1 MLSTKLRQL
10 FKKWK
15 LYEKEWVFYTTVCY
29 ENPSIRV
36 ERIYKKWDKQVYS
49 FLLDIFFEH
58 EYYGQKIT
66 TRDLGELTWLD
77 HSSIVK
83 LTNRAIKQ
91 MREEYDKNYSPN
103 ISPKE

>member
-1 MLSTKLRQL
+1 MLTNKLRQL

-15 LYEKEWVFYTTVCY
+15 LYEKEWVFYTTICY
-29 ENPSIRV
+29 ENPMIRV
-36 ERIYKKWDKQVYS
+36 ERIYKKWDKAIYT
-49 FLLDIFFEH
+49 FLLDVFFEH
-58 EYYGQKIT
+58 EYHWQKIT

-91 MREEYDKNYSPN
+91 MREEYEENF
-103 ISPKE
+103 SPKA